1 MADIS
6 KIALPDGSQ
15 YNIKDSTARTELSEK
30 APSVNGVY
38 YGVCDTAQAT
48 KAKEVTLTNGDGFE
62 LVAGAMVMIKFTYAS
77 ANKTMTLN
85 VDSTG
90 AKNLYQYGTTTMDSG
105 TITNGWQAGSAVLF
119 LYDGNA
125 WYRQY
130 WSNSTYTVTEVFVN
144 TAAGTA
150 AKTSTGTYYALTPD
164 TWFECTIR
172 YANTKASALTLNINN
187 KGAIPI
193 YINGEPS
200 SDTNYTLPAGHYFVY
215 YDGTSYQFRTD
226 GKLPGSIL
234 EAALVNGHTVESDV
248 PVNAVFTDTKYTAT
262 TDTIGSA
269 SAGTAISADDI
280 TAWDAGTLP
289 ALTVTNTAVDDITA
303 WDAGESPELTVTSVT
318 CDDITSWNAGSP
330 TAVSCA
336 DGTLSVTNGTAPAL
350 TYTARTVGSASG
362 WSKGKLPSLTYTART
377 VGSASGWS
385 AGTLPT
391 LSYTAR
397 TIPNISVTAKTV
409 VTAINES

>member
-48 KAKEVTLTNGDGFE
+48 KAKEVTLTNGDGFD

-77 ANKTMTLN
+77 AAKTMTLN

-105 TITNGWQAGSAVLF
+105 TGTTGWPAGSAVLF

-130 WSNSTYTVTEVFVN
+130 WNNSTYTVTEVFVN

-150 AKTSTGTYYALTPD
+150 AKVSTGTYYALTPD

-187 KGAIPI
+187 NGAIPI

-200 SDTNYTLPAGHYFVY
+200 SNTNYTLPAGHYFVY
-215 YDGTSYQFRTD
+215 YDGTAYQFRTD

-248 PVNAVFTDTKYTAT
+248 PANAVFTDTKYTAT
-262 TDTIGSA
+262 KENIGSA

-280 TAWDAGTLP
+280 TAWNAGSAP
-289 ALTVTNTAVDDITA
+289 SLTVTDTAVDDITG
-303 WDAGESPELTVTSVT
+303 WSAGTSPSLTVTSVS
-318 CDDITSWNAGSP
+318 CDDITAWTSNTPTSSVVSDGVLTITTGSAASLSYTARSVGSASGWNKGALP
-330 TAVSCA
+330 T
-336 DGTLSVTNGTAPAL
+336 L
-350 TYTARTVGSASG
+350 TYTARTIGSASNWNAG
-362 WSKGKLPSLTYTART
+362 SVPS
-377 VGSASGWS
+377 
-385 AGTLPT
+385 

-397 TIPNISVTAKTV
+397 TIPNISVTTKSV
-409 VTAINES
+409 VTDVTEQ